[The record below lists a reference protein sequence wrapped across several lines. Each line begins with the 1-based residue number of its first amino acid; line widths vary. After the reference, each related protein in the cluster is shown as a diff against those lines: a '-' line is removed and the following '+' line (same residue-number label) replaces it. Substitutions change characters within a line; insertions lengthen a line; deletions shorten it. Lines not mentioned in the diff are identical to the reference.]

1 MKKSKYFKTLGYNL
15 HWLRKENNLT
25 QKEMADKLG
34 ISISSLRKLE
44 NGIVT
49 PRLTINVI
57 FNASKEFSIEAYKLF
72 ET

>member
-1 MKKSKYFKTLGYNL
+1 MNYFNVFGHNL
-15 HWLRKENNLT
+15 YRLRKENKLT

-49 PRLTINVI
+49 PRLTINII
-57 FNASKEFSIEAYKLF
+57 FNASKEFSIEPYELF
-72 ET
+72 EI

>member
-1 MKKSKYFKTLGYNL
+1 MKKINYFNVFGHNL
-15 HWLRKENNLT
+15 YRLRKENKLT

-49 PRLTINVI
+49 PRLTINII
-57 FNASKEFSIEAYKLF
+57 FNASKEFSIEPYELF
-72 ET
+72 EI